1 MQVDSYIVPQCWYKP
16 QSFGGLMTL
25 YETNYIKLEQV
36 LNRQRFEPGEYL
48 SNIAD
53 DVPLY
58 LSIVESS
65 KYTCS
70 FRLTYR
76 FEQDGKRVSDPDLVG
91 RIYYDARMVEVTG
104 WSVQHRHAALVSIC
118 STLQG
123 PGNNIERRWGYN
135 MMLSKWLDYL
145 LDSGHRFSV

>member
-1 MQVDSYIVPQCWYKP
+1 MQVDSYIVPQLDDRP

-25 YETNYIKLEQV
+25 YEANYIQLDQV
-36 LNRQRFEPGEYL
+36 LKRQRFEPGQYL
-48 SNIAD
+48 SNID
-53 DVPLY
+53 DDCPLY
-58 LSIVESS
+58 LTIVESS

-76 FEQDGKRVSDPDLVG
+76 FEQDGGWVSDPDLVG
-91 RIYYDARMVEVTG
+91 RIYYDARMVEATG
-104 WSVQHRHAALVSIC
+104 WSVHHRHAALVSIC

-123 PGNNIERRWGYN
+123 SGNNIERRWRYN

-145 LDSGHRFSV
+145 LDRGHHFSR